1 MRKWMKRI
9 MLQLRASA
17 PKLRALWGKYG
28 YAISMVLLLALVG
41 TAASVYRGAGRG
53 VSDAPEPTAAPTQEA
68 VDAAQMRVEPE
79 QPEWIAPV
87 DGEVVVPYSP
97 DAPVWNPTLGQW
109 QTHAGVDI
117 AAPLGASVVACA
129 QGTVSQAGF
138 DALLGNCVR
147 IEHADGLQS
156 VYGSLQNL
164 EMVEVGK
171 RVQAGEVI
179 GAVGDSAAA
188 EAHLGAHLHFALM
201 RDGESQPPLAQQ
213 DGETDAR
220 SDAQ

>member
-1 MRKWMKRI
+1 MRKWMQKV
-9 MLQLRASA
+9 MLRLRASA

-41 TAASVYRGAGRG
+41 TGGERLPRRGARGERHAGTDGRAHPG
-53 VSDAPEPTAAPTQEA
+53 GGRRRADARRTGTARMDRARGRRSRRALQPGRA
-68 VDAAQMRVEPE
+68 RVESDPG
-79 QPEWIAPV
+79 AV
-87 DGEVVVPYSP
+87 AD
-97 DAPVWNPTLGQW
+97 TC
-109 QTHAGVDI
+109 GVDI